1 MEKSHP
7 VRSPDIVVREEEKEA
22 LLFNPADGNM
32 MCINETG
39 MLVWSLSDGS
49 RTVGDI
55 IGEITGSYEVSRED
69 AERDCLTYLKELED
83 SGFLGYVV

>member
-7 VRSPDIVVREEEKEA
+7 VRNPDIVVREEEKEA

-39 MLVWSLSDGS
+39 ILVWRLSDGS
-49 RTVGDI
+49 HTVGDI
-55 IGEITGSYEVSRED
+55 IGKIMDSYEVLKED
-69 AERDCLTYLKELED
+69 AEKDCLTYLKELED